1 MTNHHLFQAGGRLV
15 PVVLLCA
22 GVLSIPDAASASL
35 TSGTLVR
42 IPDNPLG
49 GSATCAALVAQQEAK
64 GSVNSPDSEVEPYVT
79 VDPTNPQHLVAA
91 IQQDRWNDGGDNGNT
106 AAVSTDGGAHWALAA
121 GQPAFTICS
130 GATSGSTSFFNR
142 ASDPWVSFS
151 SDGKTVYQSSLAFN
165 ANGPAFG
172 GASSIQV
179 SSSTDGGNHWNA
191 PVAVKV
197 DQSTTVLNDKESVT
211 ADPVNASTA
220 YVVWDRLVSPSVHAN
235 PTAFLVTPAFRG
247 PAWFA
252 KTTDGG
258 KTWSPGRI
266 IYDPGEKNQTIGN
279 QIVVPTAGPAQGTLI
294 DGFLQILTK
303 GGKGNNPRA
312 ATNVAVL
319 RSTDGGA
326 TWSAPVIVGQL
337 IDAPVSIAGQAVR
350 TGDTLPAFAANP
362 VNGDLYAVW
371 QDGRFSADGQA
382 KIAFSQ
388 SSDGGLTW
396 STPIRIDQS
405 PGDVPAFTPQVSVNA
420 AGTIGVSYYD
430 LQNATAAQP
439 GLTDAFTVSCP
450 AATSDCTKATSWSA
464 GGQTRLSTT
473 GSFDMT
479 TAPQTL
485 EGFFVGDYEGLAS
498 SGTTFDAVFAM
509 AKPIATT
516 GQTDWFSNTAK

>member
-1 MTNHHLFQAGGRLV
+1 MTNHHLFRAGTRLV

-35 TSGTLVR
+35 AAGTLVR

-79 VDPTNPQHLVAA
+79 VDPTNPSHLVAA

-106 AAVSTDGGAHWALAA
+106 AAVSTDGGAHWSLAA

-179 SSSTDGGNHWNA
+179 STSTDGGNHWNA

-211 ADPVNASTA
+211 ADPVNTSTA
-220 YVVWDRLVSPSVHAN
+220 YVVWDRLVSPSVNAN

-247 PAWFA
+247 PTWFA

-279 QIVVPTAGPAQGTLI
+279 QIVVPRAGPAQGTLI

-312 ATNVAVL
+312 VTNVAVL

-371 QDGRFSADGQA
+371 QDGRFSPDGQA

-388 SSDGGLTW
+388 SADGGLTW

-405 PGDVPAFTPQVSVNA
+405 PGDVPAFTPQVNVNA
-420 AGTIGVSYYD
+420 SGTIGLTYYD
-430 LQNATAAQP
+430 LQNATATQP

-450 AATSDCTKATSWSA
+450 AATGDCTKAATWSA
-464 GGQTRLSTT
+464 GGQTRLSNT

-516 GQTDWFSNTAK
+516 GQTDWFSNSAK